1 MGMRGEIRTLLSSSF
16 FSCFYF
22 FAHLLLFPTEQNGI
36 SVNSFH
42 RFLYIIRKM
51 NPLFEKDVFI
61 RWHHYSFPIYINSIN
76 QKNPY
81 IPLILFFSVKNSH
94 WLFLCMVILWTNIH
108 SKSEMATRTFGITEN
123 TWHLFQESQEKNW
136 TLWFFN
142 MMQPRGRDMKWS

>member
-1 MGMRGEIRTLLSSSF
+1 MRGEIRTLLSSSF
-16 FSCFYF
+16 FSSFYF

-61 RWHHYSFPIYINSIN
+61 HWHHYSFPIYINSIN

-81 IPLILFFSVKNSH
+81 IPLILFFFRKKFSLTLFMYGDIVDKYSFKEWNGNKDFWNH
-94 WLFLCMVILWTNIH
+94 WKYL
-108 SKSEMATRTFGITEN
+108 TFISRIPG
-123 TWHLFQESQEKNW
+123 KNW
-136 TLWFFN
+136 TLWLFN